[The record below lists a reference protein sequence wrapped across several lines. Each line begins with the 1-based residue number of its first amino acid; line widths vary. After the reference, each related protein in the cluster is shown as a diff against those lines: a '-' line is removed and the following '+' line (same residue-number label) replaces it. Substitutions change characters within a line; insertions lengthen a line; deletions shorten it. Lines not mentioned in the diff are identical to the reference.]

1 MNKFWHQLCLHK
13 IMRPILIILFSV
25 FFSAANSF
33 AASKDSVIVGAEQPL
48 QYLEM
53 VGKSNIAVVANQ
65 TSKVG
70 NMHLVDFLL
79 AKKVNVKVVF
89 GPEHGFRGEAEAG
102 ELVNSSVDKTTGLK
116 VVSLYGNHKKPTK
129 EDLKGI
135 DMVVFDIQDV
145 GVRFYTYISTLQY
158 VMEACAENKLTLV
171 ILDRPNPN
179 SFYVDGPVLN
189 EKYKSFVGMQTIPV
203 VHGMTIAEYAQMLN
217 GEGWLDKKMN
227 CNLKIVK
234 VQKWTHYTPYELP
247 EKPSPNLPNQ
257 TSIYLYPSLCLFE
270 GTNVSVGR
278 GTDFPFQVYGYPNST
293 NGTFEFTPQ
302 SIPGVSKTP
311 LHEGKKCIGFDLRR
325 FAPEP
330 RQSNF
335 NISWLIEAYKT
346 TTDTSAFFNSF
357 FDKLAGNSKLR
368 EQIIAGVPE
377 KEIRDSWKQDL
388 NKFMAIR
395 KKYLLYKDFY

>member
-33 AASKDSVIVGAEQPL
+33 AASKDIVIVGAEQPL

-70 NMHLVDFLL
+70 SMHLVDFLL
-79 AKKVNVKVVF
+79 KKKVNVKLVF

-179 SFYVDGPVLN
+179 GFYIDGPVLN

-217 GEGWLDKKMN
+217 GEGWLDKKVN

-234 VQKWTHYTPYELP
+234 VQKWTHYTPYFLS

-325 FAPEP
+325 FAPES
-330 RQSNF
+330 RKSNF

-346 TTDTSAFFNSF
+346 TTDTSTFFNSF
-357 FDKLAGNSKLR
+357 FDKLAGDSKLR
-368 EQIIAGVPE
+368 EQIIAGVSE

-395 KKYLLYKDFY
+395 KKYLLYKDFN